1 LQDDSLKNIGL
12 PQANFLLRAK
22 YFFGAFFDGGFRPVL
37 GGPMQLENTAVSSF
51 VPPFLV
57 GDSFLDWCRK
67 NRAEA
72 ARLFADMAATE
83 ASDVALEHV
92 AWALSDGQTPRE
104 IGRSVD
110 SEYST
115 PTVTEAVK
123 AVAAAWRQLRRE
135 ARQ

>member
-1 LQDDSLKNIGL
+1 
-12 PQANFLLRAK
+12 
-22 YFFGAFFDGGFRPVL
+22 
-37 GGPMQLENTAVSSF
+37 MQLENTTVSSF

-57 GDSFLDWCRK
+57 ADSFLDWCRK

-72 ARLFADMAATE
+72 ARLFSDMLATQ
-83 ASDVALEHV
+83 ASDIALEHV
-92 AWALSDGQTPRE
+92 CWALSVGQTPLE

-123 AVAAAWRQLRRE
+123 AVARAWRMLERGG
-135 ARQ
+135 RQ